1 MKSLRV
7 YWRFFRKNHISQKWN
22 RVLHYAD
29 IASELGER
37 DWKKI
42 TLFMIAIAVS
52 GYMLAFLY
60 VFVFGGEDFDKRAR
74 AATPFLVGLAAAAT
88 FFSVL
93 WRGVITARQV
103 EEAKRANDSKD
114 EIELGLLLEKAN
126 ELLQKPEE
134 RNKTMAIAM
143 LETVATAAN
152 DKYSTYA
159 LQLIS
164 DEVVASQMGVYSES
178 QAIRADSIRRS
189 NQIRKIFRKCAE
201 HSPPR
206 ILTDTILFT
215 FSEPSLGTNPFS
227 EKPSF
232 VPISEIPNQ
241 FIRGASIKFSD
252 EAIDTMNK
260 AGNRWHFANCVFDN
274 MSSDLSGLRNS
285 HAIEAM
291 DGRFVNCE
299 FKSYKIRPAVSLAG
313 LLGWVL
319 SAPQKCIFR
328 SCDFSSAGL
337 STVFFKSNSFSGCT
351 YDPARPPE
359 LLDETEKTFEEFAQ
373 QNDID
378 VIPAGQTTFGGLFGP
393 LTDTEGKTD

>member
-1 MKSLRV
+1 M
-7 YWRFFRKNHISQKWN
+7 
-22 RVLHYAD
+22 
-29 IASELGER
+29 
-37 DWKKI
+37 
-42 TLFMIAIAVS
+42 
-52 GYMLAFLY
+52 
-60 VFVFGGEDFDKRAR
+60 
-74 AATPFLVGLAAAAT
+74 
-88 FFSVL
+88 
-93 WRGVITARQV
+93 
-103 EEAKRANDSKD
+103 
-114 EIELGLLLEKAN
+114 
-126 ELLQKPEE
+126 
-134 RNKTMAIAM
+134 RNI
-143 LETVATAAN
+143 
-152 DKYSTYA
+152 
-159 LQLIS
+159 
-164 DEVVASQMGVYSES
+164 
-178 QAIRADSIRRS
+178 
-189 NQIRKIFRKCAE
+189 
-201 HSPPR
+201 PPR

-337 STVFFKSNSFSGCT
+337 STVFLNLTLSADVLTIPHAHLNCWMKPKKHSKNLHNKTTLTSNHP
-351 YDPARPPE
+351 DKQ
-359 LLDETEKTFEEFAQ
+359 LLAVCSD
-373 QNDID
+373 
-378 VIPAGQTTFGGLFGP
+378 L
-393 LTDTEGKTD
+393 